1 MPNLETGNLLT
12 WVGAIALIGGF
23 ALVVMRWAYIGS
35 GSRTLLFA
43 APLELPP
50 ELVTADGLGFL
61 PFAQGCAAFRQG
73 ELPQAIA
80 HFSAALQAV
89 PDWAIAHHNL
99 GRAQANLKQDN
110 AAVRRLVRAG
120 ELYLEAGDVSGYAQV
135 KADLEYMRGEQPSR

>member
-1 MPNLETGNLLT
+1 MPDLETGNLLT

-23 ALVVMRWAYIGS
+23 ALLVMRWAYVGS
-35 GSRTLLFA
+35 GSRTLRFA

-50 ELVTADGLGFL
+50 ELTTADGLLGL
-61 PFAQGCAAFRQG
+61 APFAQGCAAFRQG
-73 ELPQAIA
+73 QLPQAIA
-80 HFSAALQAV
+80 QFSTALQGV

-110 AAVRRLVRAG
+110 AAVRSLVRAG

-135 KADLEYMRGEQPSR
+135 KADLESMRGN